1 MNCQCSKCSKQV
13 SALGQYTANH
23 EMCQIK
29 DDIDSRSKHGRRM
42 RLEWWAKNDPTM
54 WKALTTIWPDI
65 GQPHK
70 LPRLIIAG
78 LPSQECMHPQKIA
91 KTGMHT
97 FTSKCV
103 KEQLGVNCLTCKGP
117 CVVELCIESTRT
129 VTLFACM

>member
-1 MNCQCSKCSKQV
+1 
-13 SALGQYTANH
+13 
-23 EMCQIK
+23 
-29 DDIDSRSKHGRRM
+29 M
-42 RLEWWAKNDPTM
+42 RLELLAKNDPTM

-70 LPRLIIAG
+70 LPRLILAKNMSA
-78 LPSQECMHPQKIA
+78 PSQECRHAQKFA

-117 CVVELCIESTRT
+117 YVVERCIES
-129 VTLFACM
+129 VLFACM